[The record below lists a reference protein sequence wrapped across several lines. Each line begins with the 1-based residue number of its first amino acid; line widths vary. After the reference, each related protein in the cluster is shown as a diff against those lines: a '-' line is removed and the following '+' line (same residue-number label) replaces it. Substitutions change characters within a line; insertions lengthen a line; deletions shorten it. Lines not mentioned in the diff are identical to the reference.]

1 MELDWILLGLL
12 GWAVAIVLA
21 FALMHMAGRQDDLAR
36 RAEMENGLGSES
48 PFPEPDA
55 RTRRE
60 DVRRVSTDGPHHRS
74 GQRNRSTS

>member
-12 GWAVAIVLA
+12 GWGLAIVLA
-21 FALMHMAGRQDDLAR
+21 LALMHMAGRQDNVAR

-48 PFPEPDA
+48 PFPEPDS

-60 DVRRVSTDGPHHRS
+60 SARRVSTDGPR
-74 GQRNRSTS
+74 RR